1 MVYISFYKKCP
12 TGKGG
17 EIRHDEVS
25 DKQQLPKQLYERII
39 ENIFY
44 RWNWLVIHWK
54 YLDCWSRI

>member
-25 DKQQLPKQLYERII
+25 DMQQLPKQLHERII

-44 RWNWLVIHWK
+44 R
-54 YLDCWSRI
+54 